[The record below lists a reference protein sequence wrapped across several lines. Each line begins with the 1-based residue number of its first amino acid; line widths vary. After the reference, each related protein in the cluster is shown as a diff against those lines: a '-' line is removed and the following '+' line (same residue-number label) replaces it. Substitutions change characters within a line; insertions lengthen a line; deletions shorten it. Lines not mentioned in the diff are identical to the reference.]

1 MMAYPPDS
9 KVHFINSKK
18 RSSAI
23 HLAMNELHVRSA
35 DGTCCEV
42 AVELEVEEVLARF
55 ANSLASARHRAP
67 VLTVCCSQAHMTT
80 CRKDSACP
88 WRHQEREQVDP

>member
-1 MMAYPPDS
+1 MAYPPDS

-23 HLAMNELHVRSA
+23 HLAMNELHVRSV

-42 AVELEVEEVLARF
+42 AVEQEVEEVLARF
-55 ANSLASARHRAP
+55 ANVLASARASPSCPSSLILPSIRI
-67 VLTVCCSQAHMTT
+67 LQASE
-80 CRKDSACP
+80 CLC
-88 WRHQEREQVDP
+88 